1 MELENTHIY
10 RMTHIDNI
18 PNILQNGITYKNSP
32 NSNPNFIPIGD
43 VSLIDTRSTKR
54 VSIDNGN
61 ILNFNSPSIILG
73 DFIPFYFGIKMPMLY
88 VIQNGGNF
96 VEKATP
102 AKNIIYLACPINNII
117 QSSGVYYFS
126 DGHATDSL
134 SSFYDSTK
142 INELPNIID
151 WDSIKAPFWGGQ
163 ENLNIK
169 RKKQAE
175 FLVSDDLP
183 ASFIIGFCC
192 SNEETKVKLIGM
204 GIEED
209 KIKVIP
215 NAYY

>member
-1 MELENTHIY
+1 
-10 RMTHIDNI
+10 MTHIDNI
-18 PNILQNGITYKNSP
+18 PYILQNGITHKNSP
-32 NSNPNFIPIGD
+32 NSNPNFISIGD
-43 VSLIDTRSTKR
+43 VSLIDTRRTKR
-54 VSIDNGN
+54 VSIDNGD
-61 ILNFNSPSIILG
+61 ILNFNASSIILG
-73 DFIPFYFGIKMPMLY
+73 EFIPFYFGIKMPMLY

-102 AKNIIYLACPINNII
+102 AENIVYLACSLNNII
-117 QSSGVYYFS
+117 QSGAVYYFS
-126 DGHATDSL
+126 DGHATDNL
-134 SSFYDSTK
+134 TSFYDCTK

-183 ASFIIGFCC
+183 SNFIVGFCC
-192 SNEETKVKLIGM
+192 SNEKTKVKLINM
-204 GIEED
+204 GIEEE